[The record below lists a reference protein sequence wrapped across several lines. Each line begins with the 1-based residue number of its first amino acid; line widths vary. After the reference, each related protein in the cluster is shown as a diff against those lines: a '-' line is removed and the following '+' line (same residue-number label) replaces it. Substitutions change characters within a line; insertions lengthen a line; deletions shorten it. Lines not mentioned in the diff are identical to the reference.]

1 MISHNDI
8 KGSSGGVNSSLFNLW
23 PPAIGS
29 GHDRGEIYMVIYG
42 GGDQSKS
49 SQEKQINIGGSSPEQ
64 QGHVS
69 DIETSSC

>member
-42 GGDQSKS
+42 GGGGINPNLLKKS
-49 SQEKQINIGGSSPEQ
+49 R
-64 QGHVS
+64 
-69 DIETSSC
+69 

>member
-29 GHDRGEIYMVIYG
+29 GHDRGKIYMVIYG
-42 GGDQSKS
+42 GGINPNLLKKS
-49 SQEKQINIGGSSPEQ
+49 R
-64 QGHVS
+64 
-69 DIETSSC
+69 